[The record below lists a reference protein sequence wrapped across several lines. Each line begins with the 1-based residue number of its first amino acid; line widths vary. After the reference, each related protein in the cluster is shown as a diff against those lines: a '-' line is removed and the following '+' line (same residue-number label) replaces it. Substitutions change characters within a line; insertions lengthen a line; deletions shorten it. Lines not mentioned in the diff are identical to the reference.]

1 MELTVVDIELPDLKS
16 LAKGMKPGEYD
27 TIG

>member
-1 MELTVVDIELPDLKS
+1 MELILVDVELPDLKS

-27 TIG
+27 TTR